1 MDEMEANLT
10 KKDLEKLDLEMVK
23 VEDDEVKL
31 KIRKTLNDSS

>member
-1 MDEMEANLT
+1 MEANLT